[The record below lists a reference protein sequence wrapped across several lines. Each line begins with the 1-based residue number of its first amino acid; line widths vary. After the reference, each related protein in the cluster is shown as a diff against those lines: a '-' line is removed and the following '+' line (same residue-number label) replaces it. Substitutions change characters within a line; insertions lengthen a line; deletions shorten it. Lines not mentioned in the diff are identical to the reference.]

1 MQVAQTD
8 QTKPTIHPLLR
19 RFHLLK
25 DHLPPSFR
33 SLFTSSNG
41 TSKLDRSRKST
52 QEGRAIELAEQGR
65 ATGKKQSEDSGG
77 DDPLDPAENDFRWT
91 AGILRTDQYAV
102 STEDLQAKEKRAK
115 KARNDP
121 LVYQGQVP

>member
-1 MQVAQTD
+1 M
-8 QTKPTIHPLLR
+8 
-19 RFHLLK
+19 
-25 DHLPPSFR
+25 
-33 SLFTSSNG
+33 
-41 TSKLDRSRKST
+41 
-52 QEGRAIELAEQGR
+52 AEEGR

-77 DDPLDPAENDFRWT
+77 DDLLDPTENDFRWT

-102 STEDLQAKEKRAK
+102 STEDLQAKEKRAR